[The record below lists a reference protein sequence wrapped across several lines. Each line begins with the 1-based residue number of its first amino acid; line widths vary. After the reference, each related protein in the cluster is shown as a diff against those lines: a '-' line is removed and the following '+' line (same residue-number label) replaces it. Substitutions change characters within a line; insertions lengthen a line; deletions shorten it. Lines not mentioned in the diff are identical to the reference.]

1 MSHEVSEGLLRQLI
15 QPTENAA
22 ACVSIYLPTHKNHV
36 AGRQDSI
43 RFKNL
48 ARTAVERLHQA
59 EGTAADEIA
68 RIEQQ
73 LASLSEDA
81 EFWRH
86 RTAGMAWLSRAG
98 TTWVLDLPRPVPEV
112 VVVADSL
119 HIKPLIRITQS
130 ADRYHVLALTRHSAK
145 MYVGTRDHL
154 QEVEIAEIPATI
166 EEALGSELTEPH
178 LGAASYG
185 GTRQTMFHGHGSK
198 DAEVDKDRDRYFR
211 AVAAAVERCWS
222 NPTSLPLVLVAL
234 AEHHHDY
241 QRISN
246 DRFLLPQS
254 VAKDPSSMSVDQL
267 REATWECVRQSF
279 DRQLSEYIERLG
291 DAQSS
296 QKGSVV
302 VSDVARE
309 AAQGRV
315 DLLLLEADA
324 SLPGRLDVASGDIQ
338 AVEPGQTDVDDV
350 LDDLAELVIARGGK
364 VRILHAGSLQTPAG
378 MGAIYRY

>member
-1 MSHEVSEGLLRQLI
+1 MSHEISEGLLRQLI
-15 QPTENAA
+15 QPAENAA
-22 ACVSIYLPTHKNHV
+22 ACVSIYLPTHRNHV

-48 ARTAVERLHQA
+48 ARTAVERLHQS
-59 EGTAADEIA
+59 EGTPADEIA

-73 LASLSEDA
+73 LASLTEDT

-86 RTAGMAWLSRAG
+86 RSSGMAWLSRAG
-98 TTWVLDLPRPVPEV
+98 TTWVLDLPRPVPEL

-145 MYVGTRDHL
+145 LYAGTRDHL
-154 QEVEIAEIPATI
+154 QEVEIAEVPATI
-166 EEALGSELTEPH
+166 QEALGSELTEPH

-185 GTRQTMFHGHGSK
+185 GTSQTMFHGHGSK

-246 DRFLLPQS
+246 DRFLLPQG
-254 VAKDPSSMSVDQL
+254 VPKGPLVH
-267 REATWECVRQSF
+267 ECRPV
-279 DRQLSEYIERLG
+279 
-291 DAQSS
+291 
-296 QKGSVV
+296 
-302 VSDVARE
+302 
-309 AAQGRV
+309 
-315 DLLLLEADA
+315 
-324 SLPGRLDVASGDIQ
+324 
-338 AVEPGQTDVDDV
+338 
-350 LDDLAELVIARGGK
+350 
-364 VRILHAGSLQTPAG
+364 AGSHLG
-378 MGAIYRY
+378 MCPSEFRPSTIRIHRAFG